1 MPTKFLTDRA
11 LLLPGRVLVIA
22 DLHIGLERELAQA
35 GIHVPN
41 QIKKMQD
48 RIDVLIK
55 QTKAKTLV
63 ILGDIKHQVPNIS
76 WPEMRDIPVFL
87 EHLAKKVDVH
97 VVKGNHDGDIERL
110 APVGVKIHEPSG
122 FAIGEFALV
131 HGHAWPDKKLLKCKT
146 IVLAHIHPAVEFRA
160 GKYRAVEHCWLR
172 CPVDAKKLKA
182 KFKTPVSLAEAIV
195 MPAFNPLVGGM
206 AINSKD
212 FKPIGPMLRTGT
224 VQLKKAEA
232 WLIDGTALGTI

>member
-1 MPTKFLTDRA
+1 
-11 LLLPGRVLVIA
+11 VIA
-22 DLHIGLERELAQA
+22 DLHIGLERELAEA

-48 RIDVLIK
+48 RIDTLIK

-76 WPEMRDIPVFL
+76 WPEMRDIPVFFQ
-87 EHLAKKVDVH
+87 HLAKKADVH
-97 VVKGNHDGDIERL
+97 VIKGNHDGDIERL
-110 APVGVKIHEPSG
+110 APVNVKIHEPSG

-131 HGHAWPDKKLLKCKT
+131 HGQAWPDKKLLKCKT
-146 IVLAHIHPAVEFRA
+146 IIMAHIHPAVEFRA

-172 CPVDAKKLKA
+172 CPIDGKKMKA
-182 KFKTPVSLAEAIV
+182 KFKMQISLTEAIV
-195 MPAFNPLVGGM
+195 MPAFNPLLGGM
-206 AINSKD
+206 AINSKN
-212 FKPIGPMLRTGT
+212 FQPIGPLLRTGA

-232 WLIDGTALGTI
+232 WLTDGTCIGKI